1 VADFVPMSWPRRPLR
16 LAVAAFVAWAALT
29 VIGEFLIGEFLD
41 QGSTWERIAHDGLGA
56 IQTLLLAVVVGGG
69 LLEWWQRR
77 EWQRRTQWIAFSL
90 LNQATVL
97 LWVVA
102 RSAPDQTQRL
112 LFTRQART
120 VHGVLLSAVLAAQV
134 GWVVQPVRSCQ
145 AG

>member
-1 VADFVPMSWPRRPLR
+1 MADFVPMSWPRRPLR

-90 LNQATVL
+90 LNQAMRQL
-97 LWVVA
+97 ANLASKVVDVA
-102 RSAPDQTQRL
+102 SPPGSSRLRRSALCCVYLALVRRQRP
-112 LFTRQART
+112 
-120 VHGVLLSAVLAAQV
+120 GD
-134 GWVVQPVRSCQ
+134 
-145 AG
+145 